1 VRAFDSACPGHGPM
15 RNDRWGLEEMLK
27 SLFAALS
34 LLLVAAPA
42 RADIMSNYLNQDRV
56 LLPSGYY
63 SADYTVPSDGKT
75 YSWDFFIQSDD
86 PDATIRLRA
95 PNEVFGAGE
104 IVTATGPFEP
114 VFLMPAYTFYEVKS
128 PGRVSYIVSAQQGF
142 DHCDDPGPVGSLCRA
157 SYYVWGNGTTLE
169 VFSKAP
175 VTVHLS
181 VSAVPEPSAWAL
193 MIAGFGACGVMLR
206 RQRRLRLT
214 QTA

>member
-1 VRAFDSACPGHGPM
+1 
-15 RNDRWGLEEMLK
+15 MLK
-27 SLFAALS
+27 YLFAALS

-42 RADIMSNYLNQDRV
+42 HADIMSNYLDQDRV
-56 LLPSGYY
+56 LLPSDNPYP
-63 SADYTVPSDGKT
+63 ADYTVLSDGKT

-86 PDATIRLRA
+86 PDATIKLRA

-104 IVTATGPFEP
+104 IVTDTGPFAP

-142 DHCDDPGPVGSLCRA
+142 DHCDDPGPVGSLCKA
-157 SYYVWGNGTTLE
+157 SYIVWGNGTSLE

-181 VSAVPEPSAWAL
+181 VSAVPEPSTWAL

-206 RQRRLRLT
+206 RQRR
-214 QTA
+214 AAA